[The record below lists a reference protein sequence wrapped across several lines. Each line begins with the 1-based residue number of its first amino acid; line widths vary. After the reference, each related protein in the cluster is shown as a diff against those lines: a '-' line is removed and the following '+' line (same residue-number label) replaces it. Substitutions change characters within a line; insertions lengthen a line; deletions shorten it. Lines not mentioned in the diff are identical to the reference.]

1 MKKQTGPGSGAGMT
15 RRGPRWTVAFLRALE
30 RTGKVRWAAEDAGV
44 DFSTAYAR
52 RKAHADFAAAWAA
65 ALERGRAER
74 ERARGDELA
83 GKVARL
89 RRGPAAPSP
98 GSPAA
103 SPTSPLAEG
112 GGTDCVIANGRLK
125 RVGPGRW
132 SKRSE
137 DALLGELA
145 WSGNI
150 RLGCRAA
157 GVSTQA
163 LSRRRFN
170 DRHLDAACD
179 AAVEIARKRLA
190 GLVVALANRTFDP
203 DELPLGEDER
213 QEVTVD
219 QAIAILKL
227 GAGRGAAAS
236 AQPVYE
242 PYEPADVMKRLEQ
255 KMRML
260 GLPRDSGEGAAD
272 RG

>member
-1 MKKQTGPGSGAGMT
+1 MTEAVGSPIGSGMT
-15 RRGPRWTVAFLRALE
+15 GKRRAPRWTIAFLRALW
-30 RTGKVRWAAEDAGV
+30 RTGKVRAAAEDAGV
-44 DFSTAYAR
+44 DFTTAYAR
-52 RKAHADFAAAWAA
+52 RRAHADFAAAWAA

-74 ERARGDELA
+74 ERVRAAELA
-83 GKVARL
+83 ERVERL
-89 RRGPAAPSP
+89 RRAPSP

-103 SPTSPLAEG
+103 SPTSPASG
-112 GGTDCVIANGRLK
+112 GGAEHVIVNGKLR

-132 SKRSE
+132 SKAKE
-137 DALLGELA
+137 QALLAELA
-145 WSGNI
+145 WSGSI
-150 RLGCRAA
+150 SRGCRAA

-179 AAVEIARKRLA
+179 AAVEIARKRLN
-190 GLVVALANRTFDP
+190 GYVVEAANRTFDP
-203 DELPLGEDER
+203 DELPLGEGGPT
-213 QEVTVD
+213 VTID

-227 GAGRGAAAS
+227 GAGRGAAPA
-236 AQPVYE
+236 AAPVYE